1 MNSIVLIINVI
12 RIIILIIGQWLKE
25 ILPIY
30 IRDLMENVETKKCS
44 RCKRRE
50 VVENCKQCDSCLE
63 YSRNYTKTHPESR
76 KAITK
81 NWKER
86 NPDRIEEYNNEQVE
100 CPYCK
105 QKYSRKYLWKHKK
118 MHQSCSQ
125 QIKE

>member
-1 MNSIVLIINVI
+1 
-12 RIIILIIGQWLKE
+12 
-25 ILPIY
+25 
-30 IRDLMENVETKKCS
+30 MENVETKKCS

-50 VVENCKQCDSCLE
+50 VVENYKQSDSCLE

-86 NPDRIEEYNNEQVE
+86 NPDRIKEYNNEQVE

-118 MHQSCSQ
+118 NASELQSANQRIISFYNFDKN
-125 QIKE
+125 IKKICLSSSSSSSSRGVAP